1 MSTIIIENSIAISIL
16 VKTWAG
22 LKRSYRY
29 SLFRKALNRIG
40 EGFNYLSQGSLFI
53 SFFTSNSELI
63 EKGLFYKIYCSFI
76 DLMFSTVEKTRKI
89 VNKAK
94 RGSIIN
100 TTISKL
106 FENKNQIYISF
117 YVFFLFLGLTTLL
130 INFSK
135 GIVFTR
141 EALISIAIVLI
152 SLMSLDIK
160 DIYEEVL
167 RKSIIFKAIK
177 SIFTIDEEGD
187 KSGRKN

>member
-1 MSTIIIENSIAISIL
+1 MSAIIENSIAISIL
-16 VKTWAG
+16 VKAWAE
-22 LKRSYRY
+22 LKKSYKY
-29 SLFRKALNRIG
+29 SLFRKVLNRIG
-40 EGFNYLSQGSLFI
+40 EGFNHLSKGSLFI
-53 SFFTSNSELI
+53 SLFTSNSELI
-63 EKGLFYKIYCSFI
+63 EKSLFYKIYCSFI
-76 DLMFSTVEKTRKI
+76 NLMFSTVENIRKI

-94 RGSIIN
+94 SGSIIN

-106 FENKNQIYISF
+106 FEDKKQIYISF

-135 GIVFTR
+135 GLVFTR
-141 EALISIAIVLI
+141 EALIAIAIVLI
-152 SLMSLDIK
+152 SLMGLSIK